1 MAEFIDAHGNL
12 LKADVEAL
20 ANSVNTVGVM
30 GKGIA
35 LQFKNAFPTNFK
47 AYEAA
52 CKKQAVRL
60 GEVFV
65 FDNGQLMPPR
75 WIINFPTKGHWRAR
89 SRIRDVADGLDD
101 LRDVIEELE
110 ISSIALPPLGCGHG
124 GLDWDEVRSLIK
136 ERLGDL
142 DVVVHLYAPE
152 GAPNAADMVVSTP
165 RPKLTTTTAALVSVI
180 DQYSQLALLVSLIE
194 IHKLMYFLQL
204 AGEDLRLRYQA
215 QYYGPY
221 ADNLRHVLK
230 SIEGHHLEGFGD
242 GSKKVHEAEPI
253 TVLPGGAREASEA
266 LAENHQIAERIQRVL
281 ELVEGYESAYGLEL
295 LASVHWMAAR
305 KGNDDDLSGVTKRVQ
320 SWSQRKRRMFTT
332 QHIESA
338 WHRLHDHGWLATAA

>member
-35 LQFKNAFPTNFK
+35 LQFKNAFPGNFK

-101 LRDVIEELE
+101 LRHVIEELE

-124 GLDWDEVRSLIK
+124 GLEWDEVRSLIK

-142 DVVVHLYAPE
+142 DVAVHLYAPE
-152 GAPNAADMVVSTP
+152 GAPDAVDMVVSTP
-165 RPKLTTTTAALVSVI
+165 RPKLTTNTAALVSVI
-180 DQYSQLALLVSLIE
+180 DQYSQVALLVSLIE
-194 IHKLMYFLQL
+194 IHKLMYFLQQ
-204 AGEDLRLRYQA
+204 AGADLRLQYQA
-215 QYYGPY
+215 KYYGPY
-221 ADNLRHVLK
+221 ADNLRQC
-230 SIEGHHLEGFGD
+230 SSQGHQLEGFGD
-242 GSKKVHEAEPI
+242 GSKKVRKPSRYAQVEPRRHPRPSQR
-253 TVLPGGAREASEA
+253 TTSSASSVCSNWSLRVRLGFADFLNRGHAARAGLQLPPGVNTSPARVCS
-266 LAENHQIAERIQRVL
+266 NN
-281 ELVEGYESAYGLEL
+281 ESASDSSYSP
-295 LASVHWMAAR
+295 A
-305 KGNDDDLSGVTKRVQ
+305 
-320 SWSQRKRRMFTT
+320 FT
-332 QHIESA
+332 
-338 WHRLHDHGWLATAA
+338 GWLPARQPSMT